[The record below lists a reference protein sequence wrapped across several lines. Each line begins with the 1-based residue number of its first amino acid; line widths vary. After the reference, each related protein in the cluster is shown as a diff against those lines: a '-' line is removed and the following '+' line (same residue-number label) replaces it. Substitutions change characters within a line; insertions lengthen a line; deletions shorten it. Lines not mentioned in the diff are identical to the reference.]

1 MNPSQQHFQQRQQSA
16 ERGRAFLDQLSPP
29 AVGTDPAV
37 WSLPESLPELPD
49 VPQFDYGFL
58 PGVLR
63 PFVQDIAERMQCPP
77 EFPAAV
83 ATVMAGSAIGRQVGI
98 RPKQADSWT
107 VLPNLWGVLV
117 GRSGVMKSP
126 AMGDALSPLKRMQS
140 LAFDEFE
147 EQQREFQVTE
157 RAYKIKQGVAEKK
170 AIDAYKKG
178 VTDVAG
184 MIRPETSLV
193 EPKLRRYIVNDSTPE
208 AICVTL
214 EGNPNGVLVERDEL
228 IGLLRSM
235 DKEGNQEARAL
246 YLTAADGDK
255 GFIVDR
261 IMRGS
266 GRKIDALCLSMIGG
280 IQPAVLASYV
290 RETQRAG
297 AGDDGL
303 LQRFGLMVYP
313 DVRGEWQN
321 VDRPPNQEAR
331 EAAKALVE
339 RLCNLS
345 PEAIGAELDPY
356 GGVPFLRFDGAA
368 YALFVEWLHELEGK
382 LRSGDD
388 HPSISSHLSKYR
400 KLVPA
405 LALINHL
412 CEGGV
417 GPVTKESLS
426 RALLFSEFLERHARR
441 VYSYASRPD
450 IEAAKLILSKLRSG
464 KLETEFNARD
474 VYRPGWSGLTTA
486 DEAHAAIRVL
496 EEYGYVRKQ
505 AADVTNGRP
514 PKAYEA
520 HPSIKGAA

>member
-1 MNPSQQHFQQRQQSA
+1 MNPSQYFQQHRQSV
-16 ERGRAFLDQLSPP
+16 ERGIAFLDQRRELEQKQS
-29 AVGTDPAV
+29 
-37 WSLPESLPELPD
+37 PESWPVPEPLPELPP
-49 VPQFDYGFL
+49 VPQFSFDYL
-58 PGVLR
+58 PDVLR

-83 ATVMAGSAIGRQVGI
+83 AVVMAGSAIGRQVGI

-107 VLPNLWGVLV
+107 VLPNLWGMLV
-117 GRSGVMKSP
+117 GKSGVMKSP
-126 AMGDALSPLKRMQS
+126 AMSDALSPLKRMQS
-140 LAFDEFE
+140 LAFEAYE
-147 EQQREFQVTE
+147 EAEREFGIAE
-157 RAYKIKQGVAEKK
+157 RAYKIRQSVAEKK
-170 AIDAYKKG
+170 ATEAYRKG
-178 VTDVAG
+178 QTDIAD

-228 IGLLRSM
+228 IGLLQSM
-235 DKEGNQEARAL
+235 DKEGNQEARSL

-255 GFIVDR
+255 SFIVDR

-280 IQPAVLASYV
+280 IQPAVLARYV

-313 DVRGEWQN
+313 DITGEWQN

-331 EAAKALVE
+331 EAAKALIE
-339 RLCNLS
+339 RLCNLQ
-345 PEAIGAELDPY
+345 PEAIGAEADLY
-356 GGVPFLRFDGAA
+356 GGVPFVRFDREA
-368 YALFVEWLHELEGK
+368 YGLFVEWLRELEGK
-382 LRSGDD
+382 LRAGDD

-412 CEGGV
+412 CESRT
-417 GPVTKESLS
+417 GPVGKDALS
-426 RALLFSEFLERHARR
+426 RALLFSDFLEQHARR

-450 IEAAKLILSKLRSG
+450 IEGAKLILSKIRSG
-464 KLETEFNARD
+464 RLGVEFNARD
-474 VYRPGWSGLTTA
+474 VYRPGWSGLTTS

-505 AADVTNGRP
+505 DSDVPNGRP
-514 PKAYEA
+514 PKAYMV
-520 HPSIKGAA
+520 HSSIKVAA